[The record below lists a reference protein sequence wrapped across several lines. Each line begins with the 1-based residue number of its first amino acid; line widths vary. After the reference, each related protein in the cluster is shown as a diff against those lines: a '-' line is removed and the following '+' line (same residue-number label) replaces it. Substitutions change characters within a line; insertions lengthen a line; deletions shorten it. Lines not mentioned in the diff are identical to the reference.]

1 MILEREQ
8 IVQKQGRLAKDTDGN
23 LVLINPQGKAYAVD
37 NDLSTVWLML
47 DGTRTYQELLQTL
60 CEDSPHTEG
69 EIDHVVIEVLTRL
82 KEVDLVTW

>member
-23 LVLINPQGKAYAVD
+23 LVLINPEGKAYAVD

-47 DGTRTYQELLQTL
+47 DGSRTYQDLLETL
-60 CEDSPHTEG
+60 CEDSPHSKV
-69 EIDHVVIEVLTRL
+69 EIDHVVVEVLTRL